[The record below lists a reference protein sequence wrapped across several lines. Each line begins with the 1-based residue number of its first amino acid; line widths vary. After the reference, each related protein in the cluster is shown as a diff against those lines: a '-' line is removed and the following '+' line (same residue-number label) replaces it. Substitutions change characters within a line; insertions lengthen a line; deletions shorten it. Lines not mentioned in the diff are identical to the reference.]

1 MERLLLIEVLQWF
14 MKGFGEQ
21 REVGGNPSVGG
32 VSGYH
37 PTGVHGQ
44 ILRALTASLA
54 MCFLTSTSPSQTNRA
69 SDGEADPSGPFSEK
83 AAFSRYAERLRES
96 AIHALEPQVVIPTLS
111 RSNFRSSN
119 KYPWHRGIVTTVF
132 WVGENASVNNP
143 VHNRASSW
151 DSNWMTSYGGYD
163 NPDPAKRRGYYPPNF
178 IPKQNPFY
186 CALPYNDLSKRS
198 HKPEAKL
205 VIPWFKD
212 AYTKDGVSVCRD
224 RWVAISNRSGR
235 ICYAQWSDCGPF
247 RTDHHQYVFGK
258 ERPSPN
264 LNKGAGLDISPA
276 VRDYLSLGSTD
287 VTDWQFVD
295 FEDVP
300 RGEWSKYGDNNDFV
314 RLTKKLPSRVVASEV
329 PRVITR

>member
-1 MERLLLIEVLQWF
+1 
-14 MKGFGEQ
+14 MKGIGEQ
-21 REVGGNPSVGG
+21 CNPAEKAMGAVETEHQNRGALKNL
-32 VSGYH
+32 
-37 PTGVHGQ
+37 
-44 ILRALTASLA
+44 LRVALTLSVLSL
-54 MCFLTSTSPSQTNRA
+54 LTGPSQSQTNRA
-69 SDGEADPSGPFSEK
+69 SDGESDPSGPFSEK
-83 AAFSRYAERLRES
+83 AAFTRYAERLRES

-111 RSNFRSSN
+111 RSNFRSSSR
-119 KYPWHRGIVTTVF
+119 YPWHRGIVTTVF
-132 WVGENASVNNP
+132 WVGESATVNNP
-143 VHNRASSW
+143 VHNRSSSW
-151 DSNWMTSYGGYD
+151 DSNWMISFGGYD
-163 NPDPAKRRGYYPPNF
+163 NPDPAKRRGYFPPNF

-186 CALPYNDLSKRS
+186 CALPYNDLAKRS

-205 VIPWFKD
+205 VIPWFKE
-212 AYTKDGVSVCRD
+212 AFTRDGVSVCRD

-235 ICYAQWSDCGPF
+235 TCYAQWSDCGPF
-247 RTDHHQYVFGK
+247 RTDHYQYVFGK

-295 FEDVP
+295 FEEVP

-314 RLTKKLPSRVVASEV
+314 RLEKRLPSRVVASDV